1 MSSRGARVARGFAA
15 ASVATLVA
23 ALFHMAGG
31 GLAPSALALTLSVV
45 FSSLGSIALVGK
57 RVAVWRLSLSVL
69 VSQFLFHALFTL
81 SPSAT
86 FSGMPADGH
95 LHAGMH
101 LTLVPGSTSATSA
114 TSAAG
119 MTMPAMIFGDNP
131 WMWLSHT
138 VAALLTIAALL
149 HGERT
154 LLAVARF
161 AFFVLGRL
169 VDHVAAVRPALQ
181 RRLST
186 PVVDATRAVR
196 RLDTVLDGRRRRGPP
211 AAFVPVG

>member
-15 ASVATLVA
+15 AGIATVVA
-23 ALFHMAGG
+23 ALFHMTGG
-31 GLAPSALALTLSVV
+31 GQAPSALALTLSLV
-45 FSSLGSIALVGK
+45 FSSLGSIALAGK
-57 RVAVWRLSLSVL
+57 RVAVWRVTLSVL

-101 LTLVPGSTSATSA
+101 LTIDPGSPSPARMAMSATL
-114 TSAAG
+114 
-119 MTMPAMIFGDNP
+119 IGDSP
-131 WMWLSHT
+131 WMWLAHAGAVVLT
-138 VAALLTIAALL
+138 VTVLL

-161 AFFVLGRL
+161 AFFVLRRL
-169 VDHVAAVRPALQ
+169 VDRVAAVQAEPIGRV
-181 RRLST
+181 SS
-186 PVVDATRAVR
+186 VVAAAPSAPR

-211 AAFVPVG
+211 PGFVPAG

>member
-1 MSSRGARVARGFAA
+1 MSSRGARVVRGFVAA
-15 ASVATLVA
+15 GVATLGA

-31 GLAPSALALTLSVV
+31 GQAPSALALTLSLV
-45 FSSLGSIALVGK
+45 FSSLGSIALVGA
-57 RVAVWRLSLSVL
+57 RVAAWRLTLSVL

-101 LTLVPGSTSATSA
+101 LTMVAGSPSAT
-114 TSAAG
+114 G
-119 MTMPAMIFGDNP
+119 MAMPAMIFGDSP
-131 WMWLSHT
+131 WMWLSH
-138 VAALLTIAALL
+138 AAAAMLTIAVLL
-149 HGERT
+149 HGERS

-161 AFFVLGRL
+161 AFFALRRL
-169 VDHVAAVRPALQ
+169 VDRVAAVQAEPIHRIG
-181 RRLST
+181 T
-186 PVVDATRAVR
+186 PVAAAAPAPR

-211 AAFVPVG
+211 PAFVPAG

>member
-1 MSSRGARVARGFAA
+1 MSSRGARVVRGFVAA
-15 ASVATLVA
+15 GVATLVA

-31 GLAPSALALTLSVV
+31 GQAPSALALTLSLV
-45 FSSLGSIALVGK
+45 FSSLGSIALVGA
-57 RVAVWRLSLSVL
+57 RVAAWRLTLSVL

-101 LTLVPGSTSATSA
+101 LTLVAGSSSAT
-114 TSAAG
+114 G
-119 MTMPAMIFGDNP
+119 MAMPAMIFGDSP

-138 VAALLTIAALL
+138 AAAVLTIAVLL
-149 HGERT
+149 YGERS

-161 AFFVLGRL
+161 AFFALRRL
-169 VDHVAAVRPALQ
+169 VDRVAAVQAEPIL
-181 RRLST
+181 RLGT
-186 PVVDATRAVR
+186 PVADAAPAPR

-211 AAFVPVG
+211 PSFVPAG

>member
-57 RVAVWRLSLSVL
+57 RVAAWRLTLSVL

-101 LTLVPGSTSATSA
+101 LTLVPGSTPATSA
-114 TSAAG
+114 PG
-119 MTMPAMIFGDNP
+119 MTMPAMIFGDSP
-131 WMWLSHT
+131 WMWLSHAA
-138 VAALLTIAALL
+138 AALLTIAALL

-161 AFFVLGRL
+161 AFFVLGRF
-169 VDHVAAVRPALQ
+169 VDRVAAVRPALQ
-181 RRLST
+181 RRVSR
-186 PVVDATRAVR
+186 PVVEAPRALR
-196 RLDTVLDGRRRRGPP
+196 RLDPVLDGRRRRGPP
-211 AAFVPVG
+211 MVFVPVG

>member
-15 ASVATLVA
+15 AGVATLVA
-23 ALFHMAGG
+23 ALFHMVGG
-31 GLAPSALALTLSVV
+31 GQAPSALALTLSLV

-57 RVAVWRLSLSVL
+57 RVAVWRLTLSVL
-69 VSQFLFHALFTL
+69 VSQLLFHALFTL

-101 LTLVPGSTSATSA
+101 LTMVAGSASASA
-114 TSAAG
+114 MA
-119 MTMPAMIFGDNP
+119 MPAMIVGESP
-131 WMWLSHT
+131 WMLLSHGA
-138 VAALLTIAALL
+138 AALLTIVVLL

-154 LLAVARF
+154 LVAVARF
-161 AFFVLGRL
+161 AFFVLGRV
-169 VDHVAAVRPALQ
+169 VDRVAAVQAEPLLRLTTSVADAPRAL
-181 RRLST
+181 S
-186 PVVDATRAVR
+186 

-211 AAFVPVG
+211 PSLVPAG

>member
-15 ASVATLVA
+15 AGVATLVA
-23 ALFHMAGG
+23 ALFHLAGG
-31 GLAPSALALTLSVV
+31 GQPPSALALTLSLI

-57 RVAVWRLSLSVL
+57 RVAAWRLTLSVL

-101 LTLVPGSTSATSA
+101 LTMVGGSTSAT
-114 TSAAG
+114 G
-119 MTMPAMIFGDNP
+119 MAIPAMIFGESP
-131 WMWLSHT
+131 WMWLSHGA
-138 VAALLTIAALL
+138 AALLTIAVLL

-154 LLAVARF
+154 QLAVARY
-161 AFFVLGRL
+161 AFFVLSRL
-169 VDHVAAVRPALQ
+169 VDSVASVQAEPL
-181 RRLST
+181 RRLT
-186 PVVDATRAVR
+186 APPVDTLRALC
-196 RLDTVLDGRRRRGPP
+196 RLDTVLDGRPRRGPP
-211 AAFVPVG
+211 SAFVPAG

>member
-15 ASVATLVA
+15 AGVATLVA

-31 GLAPSALALTLSVV
+31 GQAPSGLALTLSLV
-45 FSSLGSIALVGK
+45 FSTLGSIALAGR
-57 RVAVWRLSLSVL
+57 RVAAWRLTLSVL
-69 VSQFLFHALFTL
+69 LSQFLFHALFTL
-81 SPSAT
+81 SPSAR

-101 LTLVPGSTSATSA
+101 LTMVAGPSSVTPGPMA
-114 TSAAG
+114 
-119 MTMPAMIFGDNP
+119 PMIVGDNP
-131 WMWLSHT
+131 WMWLSHAA
-138 VAALLTIAALL
+138 AALLTVAVLL

-161 AFFVLGRL
+161 AFYVLRRL
-169 VDHVAAVRPALQ
+169 VDRVAAAQATPAL
-181 RRLST
+181 RLT
-186 PVVDATRAVR
+186 TTVDGAPRTAR

-211 AAFVPVG
+211 PGFVPAG

>member
-1 MSSRGARVARGFAA
+1 MSSRGARVGRGFAA
-15 ASVATLVA
+15 AGVATLVA

-57 RVAVWRLSLSVL
+57 RVAAWRLTLSVL
-69 VSQFLFHALFTL
+69 VSQFLFHGLFTL

-114 TSAAG
+114 TG

-131 WMWLSHT
+131 WMWLSHAA
-138 VAALLTIAALL
+138 AALLTIAALL

-161 AFFVLGRL
+161 AFFILERL
-169 VDHVAAVRPALQ
+169 VDRVSAVRAQPLRLLATALADA
-181 RRLST
+181 
-186 PVVDATRAVR
+186 PVGPR
-196 RLDTVLDGRRRRGPP
+196 RLDPVLDGRRRRGPP
-211 AAFVPVG
+211 TVFVPVG